1 MIFERIDN
9 EIKKIEGHV
18 GYYFY
23 DLVNNESYGYNQDDE
38 FLAASVIKLPI
49 YACICKLVHEG
60 KASFNDEIIIKQED
74 FLSSCGGINCFTHDV
89 TLNIETLCNLMIR
102 LSDNTATNTLINYFG
117 MNNLNNEFNNIG
129 LNKTHIYRLLF
140 DSKAASLGL
149 ENKICLSELGDLL
162 KAIYDKTFIN
172 AEISTYINDCLLK
185 QQINHKIPG
194 YFKSEVK
201 VAHKTGEDTNLSND
215 VGIVYASNPFILCFA
230 GHDTDVPIWEKF
242 IRQTSRDLLDKYNEK
257 R

>member
-1 MIFERIDN
+1 MII
-9 EIKKIEGHV
+9 
-18 GYYFY
+18 
-23 DLVNNESYGYNQDDE
+23 LNNDT
-38 FLAASVIKLPI
+38 L
-49 YACICKLVHEG
+49 
-60 KASFNDEIIIKQED
+60 IKQED
-74 FLSSCGGINCFTHDV
+74 FLPSCGGINCFTHDV

-140 DSKAASLGL
+140 DSKAASLCL

-172 AEISTYINDCLLK
+172 ADTSTYINDCLLK

-201 VAHKTGEDTNLSND
+201 VAHKTGEDSGISND
-215 VGIVYASNPFILCFA
+215 VGIVYASNPFVLCFA
-230 GHDTDVPIWEKF
+230 GNEVVVSDWEKD
-242 IRQTSRDLLDKYNEK
+242 IRQISKDVLDAYNVTVHTLI
-257 R
+257 